1 MKQSDIHN
9 IEVVKEPLPVY
20 ETWLEYFKR
29 HPHLSDR
36 EKNTFIDNMICF
48 NTPMLFYSPSEG
60 YCKCYKDLKP
70 GEMIPMD
77 DVKRMICAKC
87 HKPIRSL
94 SK

>member
-1 MKQSDIHN
+1 MDNIQN

-48 NTPMLFYSPSEG
+48 NTPMIYFSESKF
-60 YCKCYKDLKP
+60 CECIKKHKP
-70 GEMIPMD
+70 GQAIPVD
-77 DVKRMICAKC
+77 NVKNLICTKC
-87 HKPIRSL
+87 KKPMRL
-94 SK
+94 F